1 MKRFTLAWLAAAVLT
16 AWPAGAQDKEEKKL
30 PEFSLKTAQGE
41 SFAGKYEGAEL
52 AIGRKVKA
60 TLLHFFQPDCNAC
73 VVEMKALDFL
83 SKELAP
89 KGAVIASVAH
99 RGDQV
104 AVKAVAERHKL
115 SYPLVLG
122 QGSDL
127 VKTFS
132 RGDATV
138 IADGKGVV
146 RFSQVGFKEGDERI
160 FRETLEKLLADKAV
174 TAETN
179 ERRRLQ
185 VGETM
190 PAVQLPSLM
199 SGKPISMT
207 VEGGKLTYR
216 DESGKEVHPKAAVGF
231 FSRY

>member
-1 MKRFTLAWLAAAVLT
+1 MKRFTLAWLATAAL
-16 AWPAGAQDKEEKKL
+16 AAGAQDKEEKKL

-41 SFAGKYEGAEL
+41 SFAGKYEGADF

-73 VVEMKALDFL
+73 MVEMKALNVL
-83 SKELAP
+83 SKELAQ

-99 RGDQV
+99 RGDQA
-104 AVKAVAERHKL
+104 AVKAIAEKHKL

-122 QGSDL
+122 QGSEL
-127 VKTFS
+127 AKTFS

-146 RFSQVGFKEGDERI
+146 RFSQVGFKEGDEKP
-160 FRETLEKLLADKAV
+160 FRETLENLLADKAV
-174 TAETN
+174 RADTNN

-190 PAVQLPSLM
+190 PAVKLPSLM